1 MNTNNYAIHWFRR
14 DLRLD
19 DNAALA
25 HATGQDLP
33 VKCIFIFDTQIL
45 EDLPKNDK
53 RISLIKDQLQELKKE
68 LQKQNSDLAVYYGN
82 VTDVWKE
89 LLKDNSLKAVYTN
102 TDYEPYATQRDAKVA
117 ELLAKKDI
125 PFRLFKDQVIFEKG
139 EVLTKTGSPYS
150 VYTPYS
156 KAWKSKILTEDLPNY
171 KVLPKFLPFR
181 AEPIPSLKKMGF
193 LQTDYADFPTT
204 IPTDLDANY
213 AASRD
218 YPALDSTS
226 HLSIALRFGLV
237 SIRKL
242 VRFAQATNETFLN
255 ELIWRE
261 FFMQILWH
269 YPKLISNPF
278 KQKYSVIEWRNDE
291 EDFAKWCAGQT
302 GYPIVDAGMREL
314 NATGYMHNRVRM
326 ITASFLVKHLL
337 INWQWGEA
345 YFAEK
350 LLDYELASNN
360 GNWQWVAGCGTDAA
374 PYFRVF
380 NPETQQKKFDKNLA
394 YVRKWIA
401 EYGTPNYSKPM
412 IDHKFAR
419 ERCLQTYKK
428 ALSFS
433 AE

>member
-1 MNTNNYAIHWFRR
+1 MSTKSYSIYWFRR
-14 DLRLD
+14 DLRLE
-19 DNAALA
+19 DNAALSY
-25 HATGQDLP
+25 ATMGDLP
-33 VKCIFIFDTQIL
+33 VKCIFILDTLIL
-45 EDLPKNDK
+45 EDLPKDDK
-53 RISLIKDQLQELKKE
+53 RVSLLKNQLEKLKE
-68 LQKQNSDLAVYYGN
+68 DLQKQNSDLAVYYGN
-82 VTDVWKE
+82 VVAVWQE
-89 LLKDNSLKAVYTN
+89 LLKDNLLKAVYTN

-117 ELLAKKDI
+117 ELLANKGVLFHLLKDH
-125 PFRLFKDQVIFEKG
+125 VIFEKN
-139 EVLTKTGSPYS
+139 EILTKTGNTYR

-156 KAWKSKILTEDLPNY
+156 RAWKTKLLIQDLPNY
-171 KVLPKFLPFR
+171 TVFPNFLPFK
-181 AEPIPSLKKMGF
+181 AAPIPTLETLGF
-193 LQTDYADFPTT
+193 QQTNYVDFPTT
-204 IPTDLDANY
+204 IPSVLEANY
-213 AASRD
+213 SVSRD

-226 HLSIALRFGLV
+226 HLSIALRFGLI

-242 VRFAQATNETFLN
+242 VRFAQNTNETFLN

-269 YPKLISNPF
+269 YPKLIYSPF

-291 EDFAKWCAGQT
+291 EDFVKWCSGKT

-380 NPETQQKKFDKNLA
+380 NPETQQKKFDKDLV
-394 YVRKWIA
+394 YVRKWVP
-401 EYGTPNYSKPM
+401 EFGTAAYSKP
-412 IDHKFAR
+412 IIEHKFAR

-433 AE
+433 SE